1 MPKENEK
8 IEITEQDLIKMQD
21 KLKSDKTLIKG
32 ILLGVVFSL
41 FASLF
46 VAFFQKYYNSW
57 SDSSKNLGF
66 LLSALAL
73 VILLYAIYR
82 SYEKVEKNEAIT
94 NTNVLIT
101 LYKEKA
107 KEKTKK

>member
-1 MPKENEK
+1 MTKDNGK
-8 IEITEQDLIKMQD
+8 IEITEEDLLKMQN

-46 VAFFQKYYNSW
+46 VSFFQKYYNSW

-82 SYEKVEKNEAIT
+82 SYEKVEKNEEMT
-94 NTNVLIT
+94 NTNVLIN

-107 KEKTKK
+107 RK

>member
-1 MPKENEK
+1 MAKEEERV
-8 IEITEQDLIKMQD
+8 EITEEDLIKLQD

-46 VAFFQKYYNSW
+46 VSFFQKYYSGW

-66 LLSALAL
+66 LLSGLAL
-73 VILLYAIYR
+73 VVLLYAINK
-82 SYEKVEKNEAIT
+82 SYQKVEKNQETT
-94 NTNVLIT
+94 NIKVLRNLINEKIK
-101 LYKEKA
+101 KEK
-107 KEKTKK
+107 